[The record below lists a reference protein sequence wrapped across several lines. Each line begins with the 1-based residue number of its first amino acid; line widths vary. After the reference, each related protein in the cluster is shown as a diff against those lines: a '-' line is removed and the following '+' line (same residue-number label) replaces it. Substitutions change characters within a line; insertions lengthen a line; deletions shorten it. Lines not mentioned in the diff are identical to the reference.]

1 MNKRHLSEFTGGWFV
16 GSFTPSLEAVT
27 ELEVCLKRYS
37 SGEKEPLHH
46 QREATEYTLVI
57 SGTCRMGNLEVGPD
71 EIVCIPPGEAADFEA
86 LEDVVLVAIKT
97 PSLPDDK
104 VLGPAPGEN

>member
-1 MNKRHLSEFTGGWFV
+1 MNKRHLSEFRGGWII
-16 GSFTPSLEAVT
+16 GSFTPSLEVVT

-37 SGEKEPLHH
+37 FGEKEPLHH

-57 SGTCRMGNLEVGPD
+57 SGTCRIGNLEVGPN

-86 LEDVVLVAIKT
+86 LEDVVLVAIKS

-104 VLGPAPGEN
+104 VVGPASEVN